1 MQDIAGHIATTL
13 RRLRQQQG
21 WSLDQA
27 ARLTGVSKAMLGQI
41 ERSES
46 SPTVSTLWKIASGF
60 RVSLSELLEGAD
72 ETVGLRQ
79 RDGHERVWGEDSAG
93 MQARVLFPFDPQ
105 LGFEMFEVELA
116 PGAESASS
124 PHAPGVVEH
133 IVVLEG
139 SLALQ
144 VGEQWQHL
152 AVGQGLR
159 FQADQPHLMR
169 NAGEGRLR
177 FHDVIHYRPPV
188 SSSNSAS

>member
-1 MQDIAGHIATTL
+1 MQDIAGHIAATL

-27 ARLTGVSKAMLGQI
+27 ARSTGVSKAMLGQI

-79 RDGHERVWGEDSAG
+79 RDVHERVWGEDSAG

-124 PHAPGVVEH
+124 PHAPGVIEH

-139 SLALQ
+139 GLALQ

-152 AVGQGLR
+152 AVGQGVR
-159 FQADQPHLMR
+159 FHADQPHLMR

-177 FHDVIHYRPPV
+177 FHDVIHYRPPG
-188 SSSNSAS
+188 SSSSSAS

>member
-1 MQDIAGHIATTL
+1 MQDIAGHIAATL

-79 RDGHERVWGEDSAG
+79 RDVHERVWGEDSAG

-152 AVGQGLR
+152 VVGQGLR

-169 NAGEGRLR
+169 NVGEGGLR
-177 FHDVIHYRPPV
+177 FHDVIHYRPFG
-188 SSSNSAS
+188 SSCNSAS